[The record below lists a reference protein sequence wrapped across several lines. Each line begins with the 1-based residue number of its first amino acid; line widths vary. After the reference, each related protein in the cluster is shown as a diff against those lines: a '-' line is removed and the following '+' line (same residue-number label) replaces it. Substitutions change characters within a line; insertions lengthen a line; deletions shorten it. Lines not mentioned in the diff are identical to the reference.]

1 MSKLGLLSWTG
12 MLKFLT
18 LVSKATTTQSFM
30 LRRFLSFSH
39 SLSNTHLPRLAER
52 ERVNRRVEGEFFE
65 FLVQGIFD
73 RGIFDRG
80 LIMPPAGQGEGHWLG

>member
-1 MSKLGLLSWTG
+1 MSKLGLLAWTG

-18 LVSKATTTQSFM
+18 LVSKAPTTQSFM
-30 LRRFLSFSH
+30 LRRFLSFFLSLSL

-73 RGIFDRG
+73 
-80 LIMPPAGQGEGHWLG
+80 PAGLGDGHRLG